1 MTTYIL
7 YNPKAGKGNINDDI
21 KKISALYEDEVECI
35 DVTTLENLPDFV
47 LQKNENEAIVIC
59 GGDGTINKFVNMVDT
74 DSIKCDILYYPAG
87 TGNDFLSD
95 LGKTALECPISI
107 KEYFKDLPTVQ
118 INGVDYKFINGVGYG
133 IDGYCCEVGDALKAS
148 SDKPVNYTAIAIK
161 GLLFHYK
168 PTGATVTVD
177 GKEYRFKKVW
187 IAPTMKG
194 RYYGGGM
201 IPTPDQS
208 RNDPNGKLSVM
219 VFHDT
224 GKISTLAIFPSIFKG
239 KHVNHKKAVT
249 VYSGHEITVQFDEP
263 RPLQVDGETILGV
276 TEYKATSK
284 VEAKV

>member
-1 MTTYIL
+1 MTTYVL

-21 KKISALYEDEVECI
+21 KKISAFYEDEVECI
-35 DVTTLENLPDFV
+35 DVTTLENLSDFV
-47 LQKNENEAIVIC
+47 LQKNESEAIVIC

-107 KEYFKDLPTVQ
+107 KEYFNDLPTVQ
-118 INGVDYKFINGVGYG
+118 INGVEHKFINGVGYG

-148 SDKPVNYTAIAIK
+148 SDKPVDYTAIAIK

-208 RNDPNGKLSVM
+208 RNDPERKLSVM
-219 VFHDT
+219 IFHDT

-249 VYSGHEITVQFDEP
+249 VYSGHEITVRFDEP
-263 RPLQVDGETILGV
+263 RPLQIDGETVLGV
-276 TEYKATSK
+276 TEYKAT
-284 VEAKV
+284 AKVKAKV

>member
-1 MTTYIL
+1 MATYIL

-21 KKISALYEDEVECI
+21 KKISALYEDAVECI
-35 DVTTLENLPDFV
+35 DVTTLENLSDFV
-47 LQKNENEAIVIC
+47 AQKGEDDAVVIC
-59 GGDGTINKFVNMVDT
+59 GGDGTINKFVNIVDT
-74 DSIKCDILYYPAG
+74 DSVRCDILYYPAG

-95 LGKTALECPISI
+95 LGKTAADCPISI
-107 KEYFKDLPTVQ
+107 KEYFKGLPTVQ
-118 INGVDYKFINGVGYG
+118 INSIDYKFINGVGYG

-148 SDKPVNYTAIAIK
+148 SDKPVDYTAIAIK

-177 GKEYRFKKVW
+177 GETYRYEKVW

-208 RNDPNGKLSVM
+208 RNDPEGKLSVM
-219 VFHDT
+219 LFHGT
-224 GKISTLAIFPSIFKG
+224 GKIRTLAIFPSIFKG

-249 VYSGHEITVQFDEP
+249 VYSGHEITVRFDEP

-284 VEAKV
+284 VYANI